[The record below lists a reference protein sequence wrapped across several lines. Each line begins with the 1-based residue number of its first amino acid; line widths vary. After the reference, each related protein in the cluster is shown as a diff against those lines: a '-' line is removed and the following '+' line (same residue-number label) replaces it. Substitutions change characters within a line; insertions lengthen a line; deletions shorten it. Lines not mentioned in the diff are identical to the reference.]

1 MSSSGSIPSSSFAG
15 SSDAVKRDL
24 KNLTEYR
31 DQLYDHR
38 DSTRAALEQLREE
51 ILTLPPTFNFS
62 TKMFMR
68 RHATS
73 MERLYEDQEQLL
85 DELYRE
91 MNTVSPNVSSAP
103 ASPVWVSI
111 PSSSEAD
118 SPANAPAY
126 AAYASYFTAYA
137 PPSPVY
143 TPTSPAYVAAP
154 LEVENEASNA
164 AVPEYLPLAEQNS
177 KKRKVS
183 LSLGFE

>member
-1 MSSSGSIPSSSFAG
+1 MSSSGSNPSLSCAG
-15 SSDAVKRDL
+15 SSDAVYRDI
-24 KNLTEYR
+24 KSLTDYR
-31 DQLYDHR
+31 DQLYDQR
-38 DSTRAALEQLREE
+38 DSTRTALEKLREE
-51 ILTLPPTFNFS
+51 ILTLPPIFNFS

-91 MNTVSPNVSSAP
+91 MNTVSPNVASAP

-111 PSSSEAD
+111 SSSSEAA
-118 SPANAPAY
+118 SPESAPAY
-126 AAYASYFTAYA
+126 ASDFTAYT

-164 AVPEYLPLAEQNS
+164 AVPEFLPLAEQNS
-177 KKRKVS
+177 KKRKV
-183 LSLGFE
+183 